1 MARTLSSRTETDVLV
16 VGNGMVSHRFCA
28 VLRDLDV
35 ARRIRITVVGEE
47 RWPAYDRVRLTSYF
61 TDRSAERLMLADRQ
75 WYDENGVQLLL
86 GERVAQIDRA
96 AKMATTESGAQIRYD
111 RLVLATGSRPFV
123 PPAEGIQ
130 RKGVFLYR
138 TIEDLDA
145 IIAYAACCR
154 SAAVIGGG
162 LLGLEA
168 AKAVQD
174 LGLETHVVE
183 RAERLMPRQLDE
195 TGGLYLAREIERRGV
210 KLHLNIATEA
220 VTGNGT
226 VAGLRFAAG
235 KTLDVDMVIVS
246 AGIQPRD
253 ELARGCGLEVGSRGG
268 VVVNDSLESSDP
280 SIAAIGEVACHRGLV
295 YGLVAPGYQMAE
307 ALAKRIVGG
316 EAAFTGS
323 DLSTKLKLLGVDVAS
338 IGDPAAN
345 GASHQI
351 FERKDPV
358 KGIYT
363 KVVLD
368 AEGQRVVGGILVG
381 DVSAFELLAHHART
395 GEPLSAPVGALFGGA
410 ASGSPAD
417 LLSDAAP
424 VCSCHNVSKG
434 ALCAKVRDG
443 IHELPELQACTK
455 AGTGCG
461 GCVPLLKDLLR
472 KELKSLGIT
481 KKACVC
487 DHFAM
492 TRQELF
498 HAVKIRKLKTFD
510 DVIDALGTGDG
521 CEVCKPAVAS
531 ILASL
536 WNAPIVDQAEIQDTN
551 DRFLANI
558 QRGGSYSIVPRVPG
572 GEITPEKLIALGTIA
587 KKYDLYCKI
596 TGGQRID
603 LLGARV
609 DQLPD
614 IWEELISAGF
624 ESGHAYG
631 KAVRTVKS
639 CIGQTWCRYGVQDS
653 TSFAIRI
660 EERYK
665 GIRAPHKLKFA
676 ISGCVR
682 ECAEAQCKDVGLVA
696 TEKGWNL
703 YVCGNGGAKPRHAD
717 LLAADVDTEYAIRL
731 IDRFLMY
738 YILTADP
745 LTRTSVWLEKLE
757 GGIEHVKQ
765 VVVNDSLRLC
775 ETLEADM
782 AKLVSSYACEWKG
795 VVENPA
801 KRALFKHFANDA
813 AGDSNLR
820 FVRERGQKRPAD
832 WPSSLQSEPEAITG
846 SGGSATWWKAGAVGD
861 FPEGRGIA
869 VKYGNVQLAVFNF
882 SRRGKWYAT
891 QNMCP
896 HKRDMI
902 LARGLL
908 GDKAGEPK
916 VACPQHKKQFSLE
929 SGRCLSGDDLQIQTF
944 DVKIEHGAV
953 YVLLPPAEQLEES
966 LHCAA
971 TCQAGSGTV

>member
-1 MARTLSSRTETDVLV
+1 MPPVSTQSAETDVLV
-16 VGNGMVSHRFCA
+16 VGNGMASHRFCA
-28 VLRDLDV
+28 ALRDLD
-35 ARRIRITVVGEE
+35 AAHRIRITVIGEE

-61 TDRSAERLMLADRQ
+61 LERSAERLLLAAPQ
-75 WYDENGVQLLL
+75 WYSDHGIDLLL
-86 GERVAQIDRA
+86 GERVARIDRA
-96 AKMATTESGAQIRYD
+96 AKEVFTDSGRSLRYG

-123 PPAEGIQ
+123 PPTEGID

-138 TIEDLDA
+138 TLDDLDA
-145 IIAYAACCR
+145 IIAYASQCR

-174 LGLETHVVE
+174 LGLDTHVVE

-195 TGGLYLAREIERRGV
+195 TGGSYLAREIERRGV
-210 KLHLNIATEA
+210 KVRVNHSTEA
-220 VTGNGT
+220 VTGNGAVT
-226 VAGLRFAAG
+226 GLRFAG
-235 KTLDVDMVIVS
+235 GEILHVDMVVVS

-253 ELARGCGLEVGSRGG
+253 ELARACGLEIGARGG
-268 VVVNDSLESSDP
+268 VVVNDALESSDP
-280 SIAAIGEVACHRGLV
+280 SIHAIGEVACHRGIV

-307 ALAKRIVGG
+307 TLARRLAGG
-316 EAAFTGS
+316 EATFNGS

-338 IGDPAAN
+338 VGDPF
-345 GASHQI
+345 ASGESQQV
-351 FERKDPV
+351 FEHKDPA
-358 KGIYT
+358 KGVYS
-363 KVVLD
+363 KVVLGED
-368 AEGQRVVGGILVG
+368 GRRVIGGILVG

-395 GEPLSAPVGALFGGA
+395 GDPLGVPVASLFDANAPGA
-410 ASGSPAD
+410 AAG

-424 VCSCHNVSKG
+424 VCSCHNVGKG
-434 ALCAKVRDG
+434 TIRARIRDG
-443 IHELPELQACTK
+443 THELGALQACTQ

-461 GCVPLLKDLLR
+461 GCLPLVKEILKTELKALGILQKNTVCEHFAMSRKDLL
-472 KELKSLGIT
+472 
-481 KKACVC
+481 
-487 DHFAM
+487 
-492 TRQELF
+492 
-498 HAVKIRKLKTFD
+498 HAVKIRRVKTFD
-510 DVIDALGTGDG
+510 EALDALGTGDG
-521 CEVCKPAVAS
+521 CEVCKPVVAS

-536 WNAPIVDQAEIQDTN
+536 WNAPIIEQTEIQDTN

-609 DQLPD
+609 GQLPE
-614 IWEELISAGF
+614 IWEALIAAGF

-639 CIGQTWCRYGVQDS
+639 CVGQTWCRYGVQDS
-653 TSFAIRI
+653 TAFAIRI
-660 EERYK
+660 EERYR

-676 ISGCVR
+676 VSGCVR
-682 ECAEAQCKDVGLVA
+682 ECAEAQSKDVGLVA

-703 YVCGNGGAKPRHAD
+703 YVCGNGGARPRHAD
-717 LLAADVDTEYAIRL
+717 LLAADVDEETAIRFM
-731 IDRFLMY
+731 DRLLMY

-757 GGIEHVKQ
+757 GGIEHLRQ
-765 VVVNDSLRLC
+765 VVVNDSLRIC

-782 AKLVSSYACEWKG
+782 AKLVATYACEWKA
-795 VVENPA
+795 VVENPV
-801 KRALFKHFANDA
+801 KRALFKHFAGTPAPDP
-813 AGDSNLR
+813 DLR

-832 WPSSLQSEPEAITG
+832 RPQMPDPAIADATN
-846 SGGSATWWKAGAVGD
+846 GGAAWWRAGEIAD

-869 VKYGNVQLAVFNF
+869 VEYGNAQIAVFNF
-882 SRRGKWYAT
+882 SRRGEWYAT
-891 QNMCP
+891 QNLCP
-896 HKRDMI
+896 HKRDMV

-929 SGRCLSGDDLQIQTF
+929 SGRCLSGGDLRIQVF
-944 DVKIEHGAV
+944 KVKLEDGAV
-953 YVLLPPAEQLEES
+953 HVLLPPVERLGSALE
-966 LHCAA
+966 CGAA
-971 TCQAGSGTV
+971 CSTAT